1 MEQTFMKEKKI
12 LSLVL
17 SMSLPMMLSMLVNS
31 LYNIVDSYFVA
42 QISEQAMTALSLV
55 YPLQL
60 LETAIAVGFGVGMNA
75 AAAYYLGAKEQQRAD
90 DIVTSGLILSLLHGV
105 ILMAAAL
112 LFAPAFVSLF
122 TENEKILAEGVKYSN
137 LVFIFAVP
145 NVIAITFE
153 KIFQAEGRMK
163 VSMLS
168 MLCGCVANIILDPLL
183 IFGIGIFPKMGIE
196 GAAIA
201 TGIGQVIPLIVYL
214 FIFIKHPVSLHFH
227 WHEKVFQKR
236 LMGQMYGVGIPATL
250 NLALPSFMIT
260 ALNGILAV
268 YSASYVL
275 VLGIYYKL
283 QTFIYLSANGI
294 VQGIRPIISYNYGAG
309 ERGRVKRIFI
319 TALIMIASIMFVGML
334 ICLGFAGNLIGLFT
348 KNSLT
353 ILDGAQAVR
362 IICMGFV
369 ISAVSVTIS
378 GMLEALGRGVESLI
392 LSLLRYVVVI
402 IPAAFVLGKLFGGA
416 AVWHC
421 FWIAETIASLTA
433 VFLIYRRSPFTQTC
447 R

>member
-12 LSLVL
+12 LPLVL

-60 LETAIAVGFGVGMNA
+60 LETAIAVGFGIGMNA

-137 LVFIFAVP
+137 LVFVFAVP

-163 VSMLS
+163 VSMFS

-283 QTFIYLSANGI
+283 QTFIYLTANGI
-294 VQGIRPIISYNYGAG
+294 VQGIRPLVGYNYGAG
-309 ERGRVKRIFI
+309 EYDRVKKI
-319 TALIMIASIMFVGML
+319 THTSMGLIALVMVMGMVISCAIPQQL
-334 ICLGFAGNLIGLFT
+334 MGLFT
-348 KNSLT
+348 TSRT
-353 ILDGAQAVR
+353 TMEIGGAALR
-362 IICMGFV
+362 IISFGFV
-369 ISAVSVTIS
+369 VSSVSVTFS
-378 GMLEALGRGVESLI
+378 GVLEGLGKGMP
-392 LSLLRYVVVI
+392 SLLISLARYIVVMLPVSFALSRLLQASGVWYGFAVTEYI
-402 IPAAFVLGKLFGGA
+402 VAVL
-416 AVWHC
+416 
-421 FWIAETIASLTA
+421 SYY
-433 VFLIYRRSPFTQTC
+433 IYKFHMRDIKG
-447 R
+447 

>member
-12 LSLVL
+12 LPLVL

-60 LETAIAVGFGVGMNA
+60 LETAIAVGFGIGMNA

-90 DIVTSGLILSLLHGV
+90 
-105 ILMAAAL
+105 
-112 LFAPAFVSLF
+112 
-122 TENEKILAEGVKYSN
+122 GVKYSN

-163 VSMLS
+163 VSMFS

-214 FIFIKHPVSLHFH
+214 FIFIKHPVALHFH
-227 WHEKVFQKR
+227 WHKKVFQKR
-236 LMGQMYGVGIPATL
+236 LAAQMYGVGIPATL

-362 IICMGFV
+362 IICIGFV

-421 FWIAETIASLTA
+421 FWIAETMASLTA
-433 VFLIYRRSPFTQTC
+433 IFLIYRRSPFTQTC
-447 R
+447 RKNKLP